1 LHRKLKHCSVSLNC
15 NKNQWNE
22 SLLVEK
28 RYFMKNH
35 FILRQTVSTNWLSV
49 TKIALV
55 IALMS
60 CMLTVNSLAQESKAT
75 PSYLLVLNKAENTL
89 AIIEPQK
96 FDILA
101 RIPTG
106 EGPHEIIVSADSKTA
121 FVANY
126 GTQQT
131 LGSSLSV
138 IDLVARK
145 EIRRVDLGALRRP
158 HGIVE
163 AGGKIYF
170 TCEVNRLVARYD
182 PATNSVDWIM
192 GTGQNATHMLVV
204 SPDQKKI
211 YTANIASDTVT
222 AMEFNAP
229 PPAPSK
235 ITHIAVGK
243 QPEGIALS
251 PDARELWVGHN
262 GDGKVSIIDTATNT
276 VKETIQVGEVPIRV
290 KFTPDG
296 KRVLISDPKS
306 GELIVF
312 DAAARKQIKRIAV
325 GETPVG
331 ILITPDGKRAFV
343 ATMQANRVAVI
354 NLEDL
359 TVSNRIEPGKGPDGL
374 AWAGN

>member
-1 LHRKLKHCSVSLNC
+1 
-15 NKNQWNE
+15 
-22 SLLVEK
+22 
-28 RYFMKNH
+28 MKNY
-35 FILRQTVSTNWLSV
+35 FVPMRTGLCNRQWRNIQKLAF
-49 TKIALV
+49 AL
-55 IALMS
+55 ALIT
-60 CMLTVNSLAQESKAT
+60 CLLTANSPAQTAKT
-75 PSYLLVLNKAENTL
+75 TQSYLLVLNKAENTL
-89 AIIEPQK
+89 AIIDPQK

-106 EGPHEIIVSADSKTA
+106 EGPHEVIVSADGKTA

-138 IDLVARK
+138 IDLVTRK
-145 EIRRVDLGALRRP
+145 ETKRVDLGALRRP

-170 TCEVNRLVARYD
+170 TCEVNRLVARFD

-192 GTGQNATHMLVV
+192 GTGQNATHMLVI

-222 AMEFNAP
+222 AMEFAAAP
-229 PPAPSK
+229 PAQSK
-235 ITHIAVGK
+235 ITHIPVGK

-251 PDARELWVGHN
+251 PDVRELWVGHN
-262 GDGKVSIIDTATNT
+262 GDGKVSIIDTATNI
-276 VKETIQVGEVPIRV
+276 VKETVQVGEVPIRV

-306 GELIVF
+306 GDLIVF
-312 DAAARKQIKRIAV
+312 DAATRKQVKRIAV

-359 TVSNRIEPGKGPDGL
+359 TVTHRIEPGKGPDGL
-374 AWAGN
+374 AWAAY

>member
-1 LHRKLKHCSVSLNC
+1 MKSFFL
-15 NKNQWNE
+15 
-22 SLLVEK
+22 EK
-28 RYFMKNH
+28 RSDMKTYAILRRILSINH
-35 FILRQTVSTNWLSV
+35 FWPRARKT
-49 TKIALV
+49 ALA

-60 CMLTVNSLAQESKAT
+60 CLLPAGSPAQEGKAT
-75 PSYLLVLNKAENTL
+75 PSYLLVLNKAESTL
-89 AIIEPQK
+89 AIIESQK
-96 FDILA
+96 LEIVA

-106 EGPHEIIVSADSKTA
+106 EGPHEIIVSADGKTA

-138 IDLVARK
+138 IDLVTRK
-145 EIRRVDLGALRRP
+145 ETRRVDLGALRRP

-182 PATNSVDWIM
+182 PASNSVDWIM

-204 SPDQKKI
+204 TPDQKKI

-222 AMEFNAP
+222 AMEFNAA
-229 PPAPSK
+229 PPAQSK
-235 ITHIAVGK
+235 ITHIPVGK

-262 GDGKVSIIDTATNT
+262 GDGKVSIIDAATNL

-296 KRVLISDPKS
+296 KRVLISDPKT
-306 GELIVF
+306 GELIIL
-312 DAAARKQIKRIAV
+312 DAATRKPIKRIAV

-359 TVSNRIEPGKGPDGL
+359 TVSSRIEPGKGPDGL
-374 AWAGN
+374 AWSGN

>member
-1 LHRKLKHCSVSLNC
+1 VLM
-15 NKNQWNE
+15 
-22 SLLVEK
+22 EK
-28 RYFMKNH
+28 RDDMKNH
-35 FILRQTVSTNWLSV
+35 FVLRQTATAMGQWLQGQRL
-49 TKIALV
+49 ACA

-60 CMLTVNSLAQESKAT
+60 CLLTTNSLAQEAKAAA
-75 PSYLLVLNKAENTL
+75 SYLLVLNKAENTL

-96 FDILA
+96 FEILA

-106 EGPHEIIVSADSKTA
+106 EGPHEIIVSADGKTA

-138 IDLVARK
+138 IDLVSRK
-145 EIRRVDLGALRRP
+145 ETRRVDLGALRRP

-182 PATNSVDWIM
+182 PATNSIDWIM

-204 SPDQKKI
+204 SPDQKRI

-222 AMEFNAP
+222 AMEFTAAP
-229 PPAPSK
+229 PAQSK
-235 ITHIAVGK
+235 ITHIPVGK

-312 DAAARKQIKRIAV
+312 DAAARKPIKRIAV

-374 AWAGN
+374 GWAGN